1 MLASTGSFAQSTVT
15 LFGGVDIN
23 YRTVHS
29 GSNRFSGIGSDGV
42 YSSRLGVRGTE
53 DLGGGLKANFH
64 LEGALAPDTGL
75 GASSG
80 GFNFQ
85 RRSVV
90 GLEGA
95 FGSVVAGRE
104 YTPLF
109 GVSGVVDP
117 FVTNGVGSSYNLM
130 NNVITVD
137 ATGSTIASTF
147 RTGQTSA
154 SAGANAAAATVTGTT
169 WGDPAAIRMS
179 NAIGY
184 TSPGFS
190 GFSVA
195 AMYSF
200 GNENTNLAR
209 DAGTGASI
217 RLTYAQ
223 GPLVISLGHQAVK
236 GGISGAAATPP
247 VIPNDDQKWTT
258 NFLGASYDFGILKL
272 SAGYKT
278 DKLSGDADLSSR
290 LKGGIVGLTAPVGP
304 VMLRASYVERR
315 LGDDKIGNQGAIG
328 VSYDLSKRT
337 ALYANYAELHNEPG
351 FAMSVNGTAGSGAP
365 MSEFGGR
372 SRGLE
377 MGVRHIF

>member
-1 MLASTGSFAQSTVT
+1 M
-15 LFGGVDIN
+15 FGGVDIN
-23 YRTVHS
+23 YRSVHS
-29 GSNRFSGIGSDGV
+29 GSNRFSGLGTDGL

-64 LEGALAPDTGL
+64 LEGALSPDTGL

-95 FGSVVAGRE
+95 FGSVVAGRD

-117 FVTNGVGSSYNLM
+117 FVTNGVGSSYNLL
-130 NNVITVD
+130 NNVIT
-137 ATGSTIASTF
+137 TGTTNSTTASTF
-147 RTGQTSA
+147 RTRQTA
-154 SAGANAAAATVTGTT
+154 SATGANAAATVFEGTV
-169 WGDPAAIRMS
+169 WGDPSAIRMS

-200 GNENTNLAR
+200 GNENTNFAR
-209 DAGTGASI
+209 DAGTGASV

-223 GPLVISLGHQAVK
+223 GPLVVSLANQAVK
-236 GGISGAAATPP
+236 GGITGAAAVTAPFTPAP
-247 VIPNDDQKWTT
+247 AVIPNDDQKWTT

-278 DKLSGDADLSSR
+278 DKLSGDASLDRR

-304 VMLRASYVERR
+304 VVLRASYVERR
-315 LGDDKIGNQGAIG
+315 IGDDKIGNQGAIG

-351 FAMSVNGTAGSGAP
+351 YGMSVYGTSGGGAP
-365 MSEFGGR
+365 MSEPGRR

-377 MGVRHIF
+377 AGVRHIF

>member
-1 MLASTGSFAQSTVT
+1 
-15 LFGGVDIN
+15 LFGGIDIN
-23 YRTVHS
+23 YRSVHS
-29 GSNRFSGIGSDGV
+29 GSNRFSGLGSDGL

-53 DLGGGLKANFH
+53 ELGGGLKANFH
-64 LEGALAPDTGL
+64 LEGALSPDTGL

-95 FGSVVAGRE
+95 FGSVVAGRD

-117 FVTNGVGSSYNLM
+117 FVTNGVGSSYNLL
-130 NNVITVD
+130 NNVIVAAPTT
-137 ATGSTIASTF
+137 ATTSASTF
-147 RTGQTSA
+147 RTGATGA
-154 SAGANAAAATVTGTT
+154 AAGANASAATFTSTT
-169 WGDPAAIRMS
+169 WADPSAIRMN

-184 TSPGFS
+184 TSPSFS
-190 GFSVA
+190 GFSMA
-195 AMYSF
+195 AMYGF
-200 GNENTNLAR
+200 GSENTNLAR
-209 DAGTGASI
+209 DAGTGSSI

-223 GPLVISLGHQAVK
+223 GPLVISLANQMVK
-236 GGISGAAATPP
+236 GGLVGTTTPSL
-247 VIPNDDQKWTT
+247 VVANDDQKWTT

-278 DKLSGDADLSSR
+278 DKLSGDADLSRR
-290 LKGGIVGLTAPVGP
+290 LKGGIVGVTAPVGP
-304 VMLRASYVERR
+304 VVLRASYIERR
-315 LGDDKIGNQGAIG
+315 LGDDKIGTQGALG

-337 ALYANYAELHNEPG
+337 ALYANYAELKNEANYG
-351 FAMSVNGTAGSGAP
+351 MSVYGTSGAGAP
-365 MSEFGGR
+365 MSDAGR
-372 SRGLE
+372 RSHGLE

>member
-1 MLASTGSFAQSTVT
+1 M
-15 LFGGVDIN
+15 DIN

-29 GSNRFSGIGSDGV
+29 GSNRFSGLGTDGL

-64 LEGALAPDTGL
+64 LEGALSPDTGL

-95 FGSVVAGRE
+95 FGSVVAGRD

-117 FVTNGVGSSYNLM
+117 FVTNGVGSSYNLL
-130 NNVITVD
+130 NNVITND
-137 ATGSTIASTF
+137 STGSTTASTF
-147 RTGQTSA
+147 RTAQAPSA
-154 SAGANAAAATVTGTT
+154 AGTNAGSSVFGGTV

-195 AMYSF
+195 AMYTF
-200 GNENTNLAR
+200 GSENTNLAR
-209 DAGTGASI
+209 DTGTGASL

-223 GPLVISLGHQAVK
+223 GPLVVSLAHQAVK
-236 GGISGAAATPP
+236 GGITGAAATNGTTPAP
-247 VIPNDDQKWTT
+247 AVIPNDDQKWTT
-258 NFLGASYDFGILKL
+258 SFLGASYDFGILKL

-278 DKLSGDADLSSR
+278 DKLSGDADLSGR

-304 VMLRASYVERR
+304 VVLRASYVERR
-315 LGDDKIGNQGAIG
+315 IGDDKIGNQGAIG

-351 FAMSVNGTAGSGAP
+351 FGMSVYGTSGGGAP
-365 MSEFGGR
+365 TSEPGRR

>member
-1 MLASTGSFAQSTVT
+1 M
-15 LFGGVDIN
+15 FGGIDIN
-23 YRTVHS
+23 YRSVHS
-29 GSNRFSGIGSDGV
+29 GSNRFSGLASDGV

-53 DLGGGLKANFH
+53 ELGAGLKANFH
-64 LEGALAPDTGL
+64 LEGALSPDTGL
-75 GASSG
+75 GASAG

-95 FGSVVAGRE
+95 FGSVVAGRD

-117 FVTNGVGSSYNLM
+117 FGTNGVGSSYNLL
-130 NNVITVD
+130 NNVIVAAPTTST
-137 ATGSTIASTF
+137 ATASTF
-147 RTGQTSA
+147 RTGLAAAAT
-154 SAGANAAAATVTGTT
+154 GANAAAATFTTTT
-169 WGDPAAIRMS
+169 WADPSAIRMN

-184 TSPGFS
+184 TSPSFS
-190 GFSVA
+190 GFIVA

-200 GNENTNLAR
+200 GNENANLAR
-209 DAGTGASI
+209 DAGTGASV

-223 GPLVISLGHQAVK
+223 GPLVISLANQMVK
-236 GGISGAAATPP
+236 GGITGTAAPT
-247 VIPNDDQKWTT
+247 VIIPNDDQKWTT

-278 DKLSGDADLSSR
+278 DKLSGDAELGGR
-290 LKGGIVGLTAPVGP
+290 LKGGIVGVTAPVGP
-304 VMLRASYVERR
+304 VVLRASYIERR
-315 LGDDKIGNQGAIG
+315 LGDDKIGTQGAIG

-337 ALYANYAELHNEPG
+337 AVYANYAELDNEANYG
-351 FAMSVNGTAGSGAP
+351 MSVNGTSGSGAA
-365 MSEFGGR
+365 MSEPGGR

>member
-1 MLASTGSFAQSTVT
+1 M
-15 LFGGVDIN
+15 FGGIDVN
-23 YRTVHS
+23 YRSVHS
-29 GSNRFSGIGSDGV
+29 GSNRFSGLGTDGL

-64 LEGALAPDTGL
+64 LEGALSPDTGL

-95 FGSVVAGRE
+95 FGSVVAGRD

-117 FVTNGVGSSYNLM
+117 FVTNGVGSSYNLL
-130 NNVITVD
+130 NNVITSN
-137 ATGSTIASTF
+137 ATTATATASTF
-147 RTGQTSA
+147 RTSQAA
-154 SAGANAAAATVTGTT
+154 SVSGTNAAATTFAGTV
-169 WGDPAAIRMS
+169 WADPAAIRMS

-200 GNENTNLAR
+200 GSENTNLAR
-209 DAGTGASI
+209 DAGTGASV

-223 GPLVISLGHQAVK
+223 GPLVVSLANQVVK
-236 GGISGAAATPP
+236 GGIIGAAATTTPTVAP
-247 VIPNDDQKWTT
+247 AVTPNDDQKWTT

-278 DKLSGDADLSSR
+278 DKLSGDADLNRR

-304 VMLRASYVERR
+304 VVLRASYIERR
-315 LGDDKIGNQGAIG
+315 IGDDKIGNQGAIG

-351 FAMSVNGTAGSGAP
+351 YGMSVYGTSGGGAP
-365 MSEFGGR
+365 MSEPGRR

-377 MGVRHIF
+377 AGVRHIF